1 MMKINYDPQ
10 ADALYIKFQDGESTR
25 TKKVAEG
32 ILIDLDEKGLL
43 YGIEILGTKERLPL
57 LDLARVKADLPLAEG
72 GAV

>member
-1 MMKINYDPQ
+1 MNITYDSQ
-10 ADALYIKFQDGESTR
+10 ADALYIKFQEGESAR

-43 YGIEILGTKERLPL
+43 YGIEILGAKERMPL
-57 LDLARVKADLPLAEG
+57 LDLARVKAGLPLAEG

>member
-1 MMKINYDPQ
+1 MKITYDPQ
-10 ADALYIKFQDGESTR
+10 ADALYIKFQEGESAR

-72 GAV
+72 GAL

>member
-1 MMKINYDPQ
+1 MNITYDPQ
-10 ADALYIKFQDGESTR
+10 ADALYIKFQEGESAR

-43 YGIEILGTKERLPL
+43 YGIEILGAKERMPL
-57 LDLARVKADLPLAEG
+57 LDLARVKAGLPLAEG

>member
-1 MMKINYDPQ
+1 MMKINYDPE
-10 ADALYIKFQDGESTR
+10 ADALYIKFQEGESAR

-72 GAV
+72 GAL